1 MECTK
6 EINAKKSITSKATI
20 NTKSI
25 LTYMASLREKTKEEL
40 VLLTKAVQFR
50 QWDNVKL

>member
-1 MECTK
+1 MYKK
-6 EINAKKSITSKATI
+6 EVNGKKSITSKKATI

-25 LTYMASLREKTKEEL
+25 LTYMASLVRRNQRGVGFIDKS
-40 VLLTKAVQFR
+40 VQFR